1 MNGIQY
7 TNESINKDFIG
18 KFSDAIKE
26 LWVI

>member
-7 TNESINKDFIG
+7 TNESIKKDFIG

-26 LWVI
+26 L